1 MQLES
6 EVLERFAAAH
16 TIVSRTRKV
25 TGGFGP
31 FVAHTRYRSGIN
43 DRRLFQF
50 KRIQYYLQ
58 ADSHG

>member
-6 EVLERFAAAH
+6 EVFERFAAAH
-16 TIVSRTRKV
+16 TRVSRTRKV

-31 FVAHTRYRSGIN
+31 FVAHTRYRSGIT

-50 KRIQYYLQ
+50 KRIHYYLQ
-58 ADSHG
+58 ADAHG